1 MQLRTI
7 AWAYVLFFLGVANA
21 VKFAIEAAD
30 RPKARCIRDFV
41 TRDTLV
47 VVNVKTSGN
56 PGDGQSLTVSIVD
69 NKNNEYGRKKDVT
82 KDFRL
87 AFTAHEDAA
96 FDVCF
101 ENKLTQ
107 RYQGQGALSRPIELD
122 VEIGANARDWNA
134 VQASEKLK
142 PVEIDLRRVEEQ
154 AEELIRELEYLQAR
168 EARLRDTNES
178 TNQRVK
184 VFSVMVI
191 LALLGLGVW
200 QISYLRNYF
209 RSKHII

>member
-1 MQLRTI
+1 MQLWSLVWI
-7 AWAYVLFFLGVANA
+7 SLLVWFQVASA
-21 VKFAIEAAD
+21 LKFRVEASD
-30 RPKARCIRDFV
+30 RPKPRCVRDFV

-56 PGDGQSLTVSIVD
+56 VGDGQSLTVSVVD

-87 AFTAHEDAA
+87 AFTAHDDAA

-107 RYQGQGALSRPIELD
+107 RIHGAALSRNIELD

-134 VQASEKLK
+134 VQASERLK
-142 PVEIDLRRVEEQ
+142 PVEIDLRKADEQ

-168 EARLRDTNES
+168 EERLRDTNES

-184 VFSVMVI
+184 VFSVMI
-191 LALLGLGVW
+191 IMALLGLGVW
-200 QISYLRNYF
+200 QISYLRSYF